1 MAELSKLG
9 RQSNFL
15 AQIDEEVITGGDMK
29 QYLNQKKQ
37 QSKAAWRNSC
47 SSLVELK
54 GFLGEQGDTVEEIV
68 SDLMLKV
75 ETEKTDITKHVV
87 KLLQGVNDNM
97 MKDRPCYNCKETG
110 SKMVGKN
117 LQKCQSC
124 HGTMIKVTLGAKT
137 RQIYISC
144 ITEILRFYGL
154 LNNVNQKNIK
164 IKQPK
169 LLKEKKYALEKK
181 TAMKIVTNA
190 NNSMRRTFLKFQCLT
205 GTRLNETI
213 HLKPEHFSYVDNQ
226 GKKTSKE
233 NMFRMRVDLPAE
245 ITKTGVE
252 RYCIIH
258 KDIQDEVFKL
268 VNTPTGKTKWQQH
281 DKPNEYVFHTSTSA
295 ESGHSNEERSFTFE
309 RERMIKDGHEEMAL
323 QYMSGR
329 HKITI
334 HSLRSMFITLAN
346 RVSGSDLAG
355 DFGDHMAGH
364 TEGGMKA
371 LYDRMP
377 ENMVM
382 EIWIKAEPLLS
393 MENNATQEM
402 EVMQDEIT
410 FLKEQSEQKEK
421 ETKQMI
427 QDMQERHIEEMA
439 KQQVAFLEQMEKR
452 FELKKKSK

>member
-1 MAELSKLG
+1 MHNKKYNKTQNFIQGL
-9 RQSNFL
+9 RPFSNS
-15 AQIDEEVITGGDMK
+15 VP
-29 QYLNQKKQ
+29 
-37 QSKAAWRNSC
+37 R
-47 SSLVELK
+47 ELK
-54 GFLGEQGDTVEEIV
+54 K
-68 SDLMLKV
+68 MLK
-75 ETEKTDITKHVV
+75 K
-87 KLLQGVNDNM
+87 GG
-97 MKDRPCYNCKETG
+97 YNFSNIIENWT
-110 SKMVGKN
+110 KMVGKDTSEA
-117 LQKCQSC
+117 CYPC
-124 HGTMIKVTLGAKT
+124 
-137 RQIYISC
+137 
-144 ITEILRFYGL
+144 
-154 LNNVNQKNIK
+154 K
-164 IKQPK
+164 I
-169 LLKEKKYALEKK
+169 
-181 TAMKIVTNA
+181 
-190 NNSMRRTFLKFQCLT
+190 
-205 GTRLNETI
+205 
-213 HLKPEHFSYVDNQ
+213 
-226 GKKTSKE
+226 KTSKE

-281 DKPNEYVFHTSTSA
+281 DKPNEYVFHTSTSV

-364 TEGGMKA
+364 SEGGMKA

-393 MENNATQEM
+393 MENNSTEEM